1 MQSIIKSLVKSKM
14 GQKEREKEERRK
26 QPEKEKAEREHAAR
40 MEKLKQQKANAEYWR
55 KVIETVEAEIKECE
69 DAQAKTIVDIKLAE
83 GEEERLNGNYERHRT
98 KYEED
103 LTAIVKKIEAAALKY
118 AEAHGKIRDAINST

>member
-83 GEEERLNGNYERHRT
+83 GEEERLNG
-98 KYEED
+98 
-103 LTAIVKKIEAAALKY
+103 LAAIVKKIEAAGEKY
-118 AEAHGKIRDAINST
+118 EAAHGKIRDALNGTNEDQGSIPQFL